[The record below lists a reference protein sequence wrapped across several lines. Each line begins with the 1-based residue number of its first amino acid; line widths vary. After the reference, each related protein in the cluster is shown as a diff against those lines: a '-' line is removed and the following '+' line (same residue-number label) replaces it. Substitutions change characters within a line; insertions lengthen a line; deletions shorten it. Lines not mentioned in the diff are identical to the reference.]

1 MENTKKR
8 YYVVITGGTLRIG
21 KGHVTAFAQAGYSV
35 IFTYK
40 SSSASAKKIEQGAAA
55 KSLDVKGY
63 QCDVTDMQ
71 SVNGLAETLFSD
83 NIIPVGLINNPG
95 ITNDALLAKMSS
107 EQWHSVIDTNLNAV
121 FNVTR
126 SFVPK
131 MMELDSAAVINIS
144 SVSGHKGNPGQT
156 NYSSSKAALTG
167 LTKSLPLEL
176 ARFNIRVNSISP
188 GYIDTEMLQTIPED
202 QRKKIKKSVPLRR
215 IGSIDDVASLALYLM
230 SDGASYITGQSILI
244 DGGLSA

>member
-1 MENTKKR
+1 MENTQKQH
-8 YYVVITGGTLRIG
+8 VVITGGTRGIG
-21 KGHVTAFAQAGYSV
+21 KGLVMAFAQAGYSV

-40 SSSASAKKIEQGAAA
+40 SSSASAQEIEETAAA

-63 QCDVTDMQ
+63 QCDVTDMG
-71 SVNGLAETLFSD
+71 SVNRLAETLFSD
-83 NIIPVGLINNPG
+83 SIIPVGLINNAG
-95 ITNDALLAKMSS
+95 ITKDAVLARMTN
-107 EQWHSVIDTNLNAV
+107 EEWHSVIDTNLNAV

-131 MMELDSAAVINIS
+131 MMELDSASVINIS

-167 LTKSLPLEL
+167 LTKSLSLEL
-176 ARFNIRVNSISP
+176 ARFNIRVNTISP
-188 GYIDTEMLQTIPED
+188 GYIDTEMLQTIPEE
-202 QRKKIKKSVPLRR
+202 QSKKIKKSVPLRR
-215 IGSIDDVASLALYLM
+215 MGTIDDVASLALYLM

>member
-1 MENTKKR
+1 MENTQKQH
-8 YYVVITGGTLRIG
+8 VVITGGTRGIG
-21 KGHVTAFAQAGYSV
+21 KGLVMAFAQAGYSV

-40 SSSASAKKIEQGAAA
+40 SSSASAQEIEEIAAA

-63 QCDVTDMQ
+63 QCDVTDMG

-83 NIIPVGLINNPG
+83 NIIPAGLINNAG
-95 ITNDALLAKMSS
+95 ITKDAVLARMTS
-107 EQWHSVIDTNLNAV
+107 EEWHSVIDTNLNAV

-126 SFVPK
+126 TFVPK
-131 MMELDSAAVINIS
+131 MMELDSASVINIS

-156 NYSSSKAALTG
+156 NYSSSKAALKG
-167 LTKSLPLEL
+167 LTKSLSLEL
-176 ARFNIRVNSISP
+176 ARFNIRVNNISP
-188 GYIDTEMLQTIPED
+188 GYIDTEMLQTIPEE

-230 SDGASYITGQSILI
+230 SDDATYITGQSILI

>member
-1 MENTKKR
+1 MENTRKR
-8 YYVVITGGTLRIG
+8 YVVITGGTRGIG
-21 KGHVTAFAQAGYSV
+21 KGLVTAFAQAGYSV

-40 SSSASAKKIEQGAAA
+40 SSSASAKKIEQDAAA

-71 SVNGLAETLFSD
+71 SVNGLAETLFAD
-83 NIIPVGLINNPG
+83 NIIPVGLINNAG
-95 ITNDALLAKMSS
+95 ITNDAVLAKMSS

-167 LTKSLPLEL
+167 LTKSLSLEL
-176 ARFNIRVNSISP
+176 ARFNIRVNTISP

-230 SDGASYITGQSILI
+230 SDDASYITGQSILI